1 MADTY
6 RETYIYTSY
15 YYYYYW
21 SLSVCVYSRLV
32 VVVVHISR
40 RGTTPKTQPT
50 EKKIKN
56 KTKQKTRSINKLES
70 EDLTFIIAYN

>member
-6 RETYIYTSY
+6 RETYIYTSYY

-50 EKKIKN
+50 EKKIKKQN
-56 KTKQKTRSINKLES
+56 KTKNAINK
-70 EDLTFIIAYN
+70 